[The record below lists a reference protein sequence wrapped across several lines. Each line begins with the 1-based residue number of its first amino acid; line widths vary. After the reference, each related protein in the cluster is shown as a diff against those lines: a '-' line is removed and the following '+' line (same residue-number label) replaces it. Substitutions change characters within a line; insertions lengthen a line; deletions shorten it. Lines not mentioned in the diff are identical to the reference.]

1 MAMKI
6 LRNGFN
12 LITPYQVLVFGYA
25 IVTLIG
31 ATLLSL
37 PISSAQG
44 RHQPFVDSLFV
55 ATSGISTTG
64 LTPVD
69 IGSFYNLFG
78 QIVLFCIFQIGGI
91 GYMTFIVF
99 LTYLLGI
106 RLPITAKF
114 VAKESLPGSNLRIL
128 ERFFL
133 VVVAF
138 TFIFEAG
145 GAAILTHFWS
155 KEFPFGRA
163 LYLGIFHSVSA
174 FCTAGFSLFSD
185 NLAGYRDS
193 TVVNLTII
201 VVSIA
206 GGIGFFVLYDL
217 CRVLAKIIK
226 RQRPRK
232 LSVHTK
238 LAVIVTAVVMLTGTF
253 IVFFAEKWPDN
264 LRLPR
269 KLMISAFQSVSAS
282 TTDGFNTI
290 DIGSMAPI
298 SLTFLMLLMFVGAS
312 PGGTGGGIKTT
323 TFGVVISFLWSQ
335 LKGRDL
341 HVNIFKREIPSGTVH
356 KAFAILSWFGIIV
369 LVDMIILAAI
379 EKASYLQILFEAV
392 SALGNTG
399 LSTGITAGLTTA
411 GKIVLII
418 TMFIGR
424 IGPLTAGYF
433 LVGRQKPLLY
443 EYATEDVFVG

>member
-1 MAMKI
+1 MKN

-12 LITPYQVLVFGYA
+12 FVTPYQVLVLGYA

-31 ATLLSL
+31 ATLLCL

-44 RHQPFVDSLFV
+44 RHQSFVDSLFV

-64 LTPVD
+64 LSPVD
-69 IGSFYNLFG
+69 IGSYYNLFG
-78 QIVLFCIFQIGGI
+78 QVVLLCIFQIGGV
-91 GYMTFIVF
+91 GYMTFIMF

-106 RLPITAKF
+106 RLPITTKF
-114 VAKESLPGSNLRIL
+114 VARESLPGSNLRIL
-128 ERFFL
+128 EKFFL
-133 VVVAF
+133 IVVVF

-145 GAAILTHFWS
+145 GAVILTHFWS

-174 FCTAGFSLFSD
+174 FCTAGFSVFPD

-193 TVVNLTII
+193 IVVNLTII

-206 GGIGFFVLYDL
+206 GGIGFFVLYDV
-217 CRVLAKIIK
+217 CRVLAKVIK
-226 RQRPRK
+226 QQHPRR

-238 LAVIVTAVVMLTGTF
+238 LAVIVTAAVMLTGTVV
-253 IVFFAEKWPDN
+253 VFAAEKWPDN
-264 LRLPR
+264 FRLPG

-290 DIGSMAPI
+290 DIGAMAPM
-298 SLTFLMLLMFVGAS
+298 SLTFLMLLVFVGAS

-323 TFGVVISFLWSQ
+323 TLGVIISFLWSQ

-341 HVNIFKREIPSGTVH
+341 HVNIFKREIPAGTVH

-369 LVDMIILAAI
+369 LVDMIILSAI

-399 LSTGITAGLTTA
+399 LSTGITASLTTT
-411 GKIVLII
+411 GKIALII

-433 LVGRQKPLLY
+433 LVGRQKPLFY

>member
-1 MAMKI
+1 
-6 LRNGFN
+6 
-12 LITPYQVLVFGYA
+12 
-25 IVTLIG
+25 
-31 ATLLSL
+31 
-37 PISSAQG
+37 
-44 RHQPFVDSLFV
+44 
-55 ATSGISTTG
+55 
-64 LTPVD
+64 
-69 IGSFYNLFG
+69 
-78 QIVLFCIFQIGGI
+78 
-91 GYMTFIVF
+91 MTFIMF

-106 RLPITAKF
+106 RLPITTKF

-128 ERFFL
+128 EKFFL
-133 VVVAF
+133 IVVVF

-145 GAAILTHFWS
+145 GAAILTCFWS
-155 KEFPFGRA
+155 KEFSFGKA
-163 LYLGIFHSVSA
+163 LYLGIFHSVSP
-174 FCTAGFSLFSD
+174 FCTAGFSLFPD

-193 TVVNLTII
+193 IVVNLTII
-201 VVSIA
+201 IVSIA

-217 CRVLAKIIK
+217 CRVLVKVIK
-226 RQRPRK
+226 QQRPRR

-238 LAVIVTAVVMLTGTF
+238 LAVIVTAAVMLTGTF
-253 IVFFAEKWPDN
+253 LVLAAEKWPDN
-264 LRLPR
+264 FRLRG

-290 DIGSMAPI
+290 DIGAMAPM

-323 TFGVVISFLWSQ
+323 TLGVIISFLWSQ
-335 LKGRDL
+335 LKGRDS
-341 HVNIFKREIPSGTVH
+341 HVNIFKREIPTATVF

-369 LVDMIILAAI
+369 LVDMIILSAA

-399 LSTGITAGLTTA
+399 LSTGITASLTTT
-411 GKIVLII
+411 GKIALII

-433 LVGRQKPLLY
+433 LVGRQKPLFY

>member
-1 MAMKI
+1 MKN

-12 LITPYQVLVFGYA
+12 FITPYQVLVLGYA

-31 ATLLSL
+31 AILLSL
-37 PISSAQG
+37 PVSSAQG

-69 IGSFYNLFG
+69 IGSYYNLLG
-78 QIVLFCIFQIGGI
+78 QLVVFSIFQIGGI
-91 GYMTFIVF
+91 GYMTFVVF
-99 LTYLLGI
+99 LTYLLGV
-106 RLPITAKF
+106 RLPLTTRLL
-114 VAKESLPGSNLRIL
+114 AKESLSGPNLRML

-155 KEFPFGRA
+155 KEFSFSRA
-163 LYLGIFHSVSA
+163 LYLGVFHSVSA
-174 FCTAGFSLFSD
+174 FCTAGFGLFQN
-185 NLAGYRDS
+185 NLVGYRDS
-193 TVVNLTII
+193 AVINLTII
-201 VVSIA
+201 VISIA

-217 CRVLAKIIK
+217 CSFLIK
-226 RQRPRK
+226 VIKHRHPRR
-232 LSVHTK
+232 LSVHSK
-238 LAVIVTAVVMLTGTF
+238 LAVIVTAAVMLTGTV
-253 IVFFAEKWPDN
+253 IVFAAEKWPDN
-264 LRLPR
+264 LGLPG

-290 DIGSMAPI
+290 DIGAMAPMG
-298 SLTFLMLLMFVGAS
+298 LTFLILLMFVGAS

-323 TFGVVISFLWSQ
+323 TLGVIISFLWLQ
-335 LKGRDL
+335 LKGRDS
-341 HVNIFKREIPSGTVH
+341 HVNIFKREVPAGTVH

-369 LVDMIILAAI
+369 LVDMIILSAT
-379 EKASYLQILFEAV
+379 EKASYLQILFEVV

-399 LSTGITAGLTTA
+399 LSTGITASLTTA
-411 GKIVLII
+411 GKIMLII

-443 EYATEDVFVG
+443 EYATEDIFVG

>member
-1 MAMKI
+1 MKT

-12 LITPYQVLVFGYA
+12 LITPYQVLVLGYA

-31 ATLLSL
+31 AILLCL
-37 PISSAQG
+37 PIASAQG

-69 IGSFYNLFG
+69 IGSYYNRFG
-78 QIVLFCIFQIGGI
+78 QVVLLCIFQIGGV
-91 GYMTFIVF
+91 GYMTFVVF
-99 LTYLLGI
+99 LTYFLGV
-106 RLPITAKF
+106 RLPLTTRLLAR
-114 VAKESLPGSNLRIL
+114 ESLPGPNLRIL
-128 ERFFL
+128 EKFFL

-138 TFIFEAG
+138 TLIFEAG
-145 GAAILTHFWS
+145 GAAILTRFWS
-155 KEFPFGRA
+155 KEFPIGRA

-174 FCTAGFSLFSD
+174 FCTAGFGLLP
-185 NLAGYRDS
+185 NGLAGYRDS
-193 TVVNLTII
+193 AVVNLTII
-201 VVSIA
+201 IVSIA

-217 CRVLAKIIK
+217 CSFLIKVIK
-226 RQRPRK
+226 RQRPRR
-232 LSVHTK
+232 LSVHSK
-238 LAVIVTAVVMLTGTF
+238 LAVIITAAVMLTGTF
-253 IVFFAEKWPDN
+253 IVLAAEKWPDN
-264 LRLPR
+264 LRLPG
-269 KLMISAFQSVSAS
+269 KLMISAFQAVSAS

-290 DIGSMAPI
+290 DIGAMTPMA
-298 SLTFLMLLMFVGAS
+298 LTFLMLLIFVGAS

-323 TFGVVISFLWSQ
+323 TLGVIICFLWSQ
-335 LKGRDL
+335 LKGRDS
-341 HVNIFKREIPSGTVH
+341 HVNIFEREVPAGTVH

-369 LVDMIILAAI
+369 LVDMIILSAT

>member
-1 MAMKI
+1 MKN

-12 LITPYQVLVFGYA
+12 LITPYQVLVLGYA

-37 PISSAQG
+37 PFSSVQDK
-44 RHQPFVDSLFV
+44 HQSLVDSLFV

-69 IGSFYNLFG
+69 IGSYYNLFG
-78 QIVLFCIFQIGGI
+78 QVVLLCIFQIGGV
-91 GYMTFIVF
+91 GYMTFVVF
-99 LTYLLGI
+99 LTYLVGV
-106 RLPITAKF
+106 RLPLTTRLL
-114 VAKESLPGSNLRIL
+114 AKESLPGSDLRML

-138 TFIFEAG
+138 TFIFEAS
-145 GAAILTHFWS
+145 GAAVLTHFWS
-155 KEFPFGRA
+155 KEFPFGGA

-174 FCTAGFSLFSD
+174 FCTAGFSLFPD

-201 VVSIA
+201 VVSIV

-217 CRVLAKIIK
+217 CRFLIKVIK
-226 RQRPRK
+226 RQRPRR
-232 LSVHTK
+232 LSVHSK
-238 LAVIVTAVVMLTGTF
+238 LAVIVTAAVMLTGTV
-253 IVFFAEKWPDN
+253 IVLAAEKWPDN
-264 LRLPR
+264 IHLPG

-282 TTDGFNTI
+282 TTDGYNTI
-290 DIGSMAPI
+290 DIGAMAPM

-323 TFGVVISFLWSQ
+323 TLGVIISFLWSQ
-335 LKGRDL
+335 LKGRDS
-341 HVNIFKREIPSGTVH
+341 HVNIFKREIPTATVF
-356 KAFAILSWFGIIV
+356 KAFGILSWFGIIV
-369 LVDMIILAAI
+369 LVDMIILSAT
-379 EKASYLQILFEAV
+379 EKASYLQILFEVV

-411 GKIVLII
+411 GKIMLII

-433 LVGRQKPLLY
+433 LVGRQKPILY